1 MKQIKKLFFKNI
13 QLNNK
18 IDDNELSNI
27 EQSYFTRIPNYFF
40 PENIADTTG
49 RFIKSNNN
57 LNPEQII
64 ELNVSVNTINKK
76 QTSIINN
83 CKLKI
88 KEKNNNRDEDTQN
101 QYYNRFLEWLNKPN
115 NSLYPKKIEDI
126 FSYIIRNY
134 NKSGLTGIIFVF
146 KNIKNINY
154 LDSFDKILTPK
165 KLTLETNHE
174 LSLKYFAKIKEENQI
189 LEFEYSPNYLN
200 FVCQKKGKIYILCP
214 FINFV
219 EEKGQCLSP
228 FSEVLPFIQAQNAA
242 IESAKNYYIKNCIG
256 ATIFNIKSQEYSTSG
271 KSANLK
277 IYQAREEEGKR
288 ISERLSGAINSGESV
303 VIFSDDL
310 EITKVGQPVISAEIE
325 KMINLCGDKIYASID
340 GGNRSVFEGLNEY
353 SNNAE
358 IKIEE
363 SYKGTIRM
371 ANPLICSNFDIFF
384 KNLFLNNET
393 KELWSKFINIENT
406 YFILDTSGVEILK
419 AREIEELKELY
430 KTNLITNSSAVKNL
444 KSIDDKWG
452 NLDENSNL
460 YYSEIDNKMSY
471 DGKNTPKKD

>member
-1 MKQIKKLFFKNI
+1 MKSFKNF
-13 QLNNK
+13 
-18 IDDNELSNI
+18 LSNI
-27 EQSYFTRIPNYFF
+27 SKNQQNEDYIEQRYFF
-40 PENIADTTG
+40 RQIDNVADTTG
-49 RFIKSNNN
+49 RFIRSNEN
-57 LNPEQII
+57 LNPEEII

-83 CKLKI
+83 CKIKI
-88 KEKNNNRDEDTQN
+88 KEKNKGTDEETKN
-101 QYYNRFLEWLNKPN
+101 KYYNKFLEWLHYPN
-115 NSLYPKKIEDI
+115 NALYPKKIEDI

-134 NKSGLTGIIFVF
+134 NKTGLTGIIFVF
-146 KNIKNINY
+146 KKINQVNY
-154 LDSFDKILTPK
+154 LNSFDKIITPK
-165 KLTLETNHE
+165 KLQLINDRE
-174 LSLKYFAKIKEENQI
+174 LNLKYLATLKEENYN
-189 LEFEYSPNYLN
+189 LEFDYSPNYLN
-200 FVCQKKGKIYILCP
+200 FVCEKKGKIYILCP
-214 FINFV
+214 FINFI

-228 FSEVLPFIQAQNAA
+228 FAEVLPFIQAQNAA
-242 IESAKNYYIKNCIG
+242 IEAAKNYYIKNCVG
-256 ATIFNIKSQEYSTSG
+256 QKIFHIKSQEYTSPTKSST
-271 KSANLK
+271 LK
-277 IYQAREEEGKR
+277 TFQAKEEEAKR
-288 ISERLSGAINSGESV
+288 IQEKLTGAVNSGNSV
-303 VIFSDDL
+303 VVYGGEELSI
-310 EITKVGQPVISAEIE
+310 ITVSSPVVSVEIE

-371 ANPLICSNFDIFF
+371 AKPLICSNFDIFF
-384 KNLFLNNET
+384 KNLFRNNET
-393 KELWSKFINIENT
+393 KTLLSNFTNIDNT
-406 YFILDTSGVEILK
+406 YFDLDTSGVEILK
-419 AREIEELKELY
+419 AREIEQLKELY